1 MITVGKSKIEVED
14 GGEYGFKIVEG
25 WENRDGDFKP
35 NFCKRQF
42 GKDAP
47 EKTVPLSI
55 KIGEN
60 ASAAAENLRVL
71 ADQIDGGRGA
81 SEQGPMPEDVPF

>member
-1 MITVGKSKIEVED
+1 MITVGKSKVDVED

-47 EKTVPLSI
+47 EKNVPLSI

-60 ASAAAENLRVL
+60 ATAAAANLRVL

-81 SEQGPMPEDVPF
+81 AGKFPDTDVPF